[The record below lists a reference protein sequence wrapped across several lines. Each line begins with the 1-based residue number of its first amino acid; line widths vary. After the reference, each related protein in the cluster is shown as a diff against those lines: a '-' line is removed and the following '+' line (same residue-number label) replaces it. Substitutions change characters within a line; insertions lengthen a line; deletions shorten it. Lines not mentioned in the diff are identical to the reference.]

1 MEETKSQYPELT
13 FTKVGDVQIGVYRSY
28 DQTNIQPGVSKLL
41 FKLEKDG
48 KVNYLPTEAD
58 LNKKLRMIEPNKT
71 ITITYTKD
79 EPIGMAGTIKIF
91 EII

>member
-1 MEETKSQYPELT
+1 MEATKSQYPELT
-13 FTKVGDVQIGVYRSY
+13 FTKVGDVQTGVYRGY